1 MRKKKGRARKGK
13 GQKEEEGKREEKGER
28 KGESLP
34 LLLTLLLYRL
44 KKEQQREN

>member
-1 MRKKKGRARKGK
+1 MSKEKGRARKGK
-13 GQKEEEGKREEKGER
+13 GQKEEEGEREGER

-34 LLLTLLLYRL
+34 LLPTLLLYRL